1 MERFF
6 SDWVKPDPENRLTV
20 CKRCGPTVTGFVSA
34 TFDFAEDF
42 TSSEDHDTANAREFR
57 QEQ

>member
-6 SDWVKPDPENRLTV
+6 SDWVRQCPEHRLTV
-20 CKRCGPTVTGFVSA
+20 CKRCGPTVTRFVSE

-42 TSSEDHDTANAREFR
+42 TFVSENNP